1 MFFYLFSTEEYYTM
15 DINPTTLDCHSI
27 WKAIQKI
34 DLDPIKVKLMNP
46 EDGDALSRD
55 DVENLSELYRRYLF
69 LAVTNPEEA
78 VVPTKGID
86 RFWHAHILDTAKYR
100 VDCQKAFGF
109 FLDHFPYFGIRG
121 NDDRQ
126 NWQHSLL
133 KTSELYRATFGDEY
147 LIGNTAGSLCQGG
160 ADCGAACAKCCE
172 KVEGGRMLM
181 QVRPTLPTH
190 GASIPVH

>member
-1 MFFYLFSTEEYYTM
+1 MFDVFFTCSQLRSTTQW
-15 DINPTTLDCHSI
+15 I
-27 WKAIQKI
+27 
-34 DLDPIKVKLMNP
+34 
-46 EDGDALSRD
+46 EDGNALSRD